1 MDGNVK
7 KAPQKSDKLSE
18 PLSKTYLKE
27 ISSIILI
34 SRNKAEVAV
43 NSTLVML
50 YWNIGKLIKEQ
61 ILAGNKPAY
70 GKSVIENISKE
81 LVGQFGRSYSTRNL
95 FHMVKFYEVFGDEQI
110 LNTLCTKLS
119 WSHFRKLITLKDPL
133 KIEFYGTLAL
143 NERWSVRELSGRID
157 SMMYERT
164 AISKMP
170 DVTIT
175 KDLELLRDKKAM
187 SMDLVL
193 RDPYVL
199 DFLELKDHVRENDL
213 ETAIM
218 QELEK
223 FILEM
228 GRDFTFVGRQVR
240 LVFDNRDYYIDLL
253 LYHRK
258 LRCLVVVELK
268 LGAFKPEY
276 KGQVELYL
284 NYLEKYETNEGENP
298 PIGIILCS
306 SKEAEVVEL
315 MKLDEARIHVA
326 EFIVKILSEKFPQ
339 AVENAKILIEQ
350 RKGVLEDEKQ

>member
-1 MDGNVK
+1 M
-7 KAPQKSDKLSE
+7 SKLSNRAYFE
-18 PLSKTYLKE
+18 E
-27 ISSIILI
+27 ISNIIVTA
-34 SRNKAEVAV
+34 RNKAEVAV

-50 YWNIGKLIKEQ
+50 YWTVGKVIKEQ
-61 ILAGNKPAY
+61 ILEGNKPEY
-70 GKSVIENISKE
+70 GKSVLENLSKE
-81 LVGQFGRSYSTRNL
+81 LVEQFGRSYSTRNL
-95 FHMVKFYEVFGDEQI
+95 FHMVKFYEVFNDEQI
-110 LNTLCTKLS
+110 LNSLSTKLS
-119 WSHFRKLITLKDPL
+119 WTHFRKLITLKDPL
-133 KIEFYGTLAL
+133 KIEFYATLAL
-143 NERWSVRELSGRID
+143 NERWSVRELGGRID

-164 AISKMP
+164 AISKKP
-170 DVTIT
+170 DATIAS
-175 KDLELLRDKKAM
+175 DLELLRDKKAM

-199 DFLELKDHVRENDL
+199 DFLELKDHVSENDL

-228 GRDFTFVGRQVR
+228 GRDFAFVGRQVR

-258 LRCLVVVELK
+258 LKCLVVVELK
-268 LGAFKPEY
+268 LGEFKPEY

-326 EFIVKILSEKFPQ
+326 EFIVKTLSEKFPQ
-339 AVENAKILIEQ
+339 AVENAKILLEQ
-350 RKGVLEDEKQ
+350 RKGVRDDGKQ